1 MPVARNKNEWFKLR
15 YRDWLE
21 DERVL
26 RLSPAAQGILFRCI
40 CLQGI
45 YFSIPSDK
53 NELSRRLQ
61 IDREV
66 IEAEIDSVGA
76 LFQSESKDG
85 EVRLYEPSVREVLSE
100 SLRARRAQAKGA
112 ATTNAKRIGN
122 RDGNRTAK
130 RSGKRAVRASIS
142 SSSSISSSLSSNT
155 GDLLSGEETGSSPNG
170 FAEFYAA
177 YPRKV
182 GRANAEKAWGKL
194 SPSSELCRTIAADIA
209 ARSKT
214 WDWQKDGGQFVP
226 HPATY
231 LNQQRWTDEL
241 PKGNGAVAMRAP
253 QQSALPLNAPS
264 TIDPSLDFPDDLPAG
279 LEFCHESAKLW
290 AAAMGKLAEQDQDEY
305 DAWLKGLS
313 FLGVFGSGRRMAI
326 ACPDKT
332 VCNWVSSMWRDAIEE
347 AAGAPGLAF
356 RLSFIVRPTE

>member
-231 LNQQRWTDEL
+231 LNGKRWEDAL
-241 PKGNGAVAMRAP
+241 PKSGSGP
-253 QQSALPLNAPS
+253 QRPHQSTIPLNAPS
-264 TIDPSLDFPDDLPAG
+264 TAEPSAPTSTLPAG
-279 LEFCHESAKLW
+279 LKVTATELAWW
-290 AAAMGKLAEQDQDEY
+290 AGCLCKIADGMDPDFFREYIGCLEIAGIDGEWLHLEAPTAYIKGNAVWHCDRISEATGKQVKIHVRDWSFDDE
-305 DAWLKGLS
+305 
-313 FLGVFGSGRRMAI
+313 RQ
-326 ACPDKT
+326 
-332 VCNWVSSMWRDAIEE
+332 
-347 AAGAPGLAF
+347 
-356 RLSFIVRPTE
+356 